1 MRFGKSSP
9 GDFRRCDKI
18 GNLQAAIRNRK
29 MAFSRT
35 AALEYLQ
42 RAHQQNRLAHAYL
55 ISGPPGS
62 GKQLLAAELASL
74 VNGTKADEVFS
85 SKAREIFVARPESRS
100 RRIVISQIREL
111 EHALQMRASNG
122 QRKVAII
129 SEADRLQPQAAN
141 AFLKTLEEPP
151 KDSLLL
157 LLSALPEA
165 LPDTILSR
173 CIPIPLAPN
182 GEHKNKL
189 ENEKLVKLLQQTAR
203 EQSWTVQYAYR
214 LAQGFQRLLR
224 LSREQIK
231 AETDEA
237 LKEEEARYRNSTD
250 GAWLDER
257 EEYYK
262 ALTES
267 LYLQRRANLIEI
279 LFAWWTDI
287 LRASS
292 GIDRRDLP
300 DARKE
305 TAAVAKRFTTPE
317 VLRKIRRLE
326 ELRDQLGRNIQEGLA
341 IEVTF
346 LRIFGS

>member
-1 MRFGKSSP
+1 
-9 GDFRRCDKI
+9 
-18 GNLQAAIRNRK
+18 

-74 VNGTKADEVFS
+74 VNGTNANDVFS
-85 SKAREIFVARPESRS
+85 LKAREIFVARPESRS

-111 EHALQMRASNG
+111 EHTLQMCASNSR
-122 QRKVAII
+122 RKVAII
-129 SEADRLQPQAAN
+129 SQADRLQPQAAN

-173 CIPIPLAPN
+173 CIPIPLASN
-182 GEHKNKL
+182 GERKNKQ
-189 ENEKLVKLLQQTAR
+189 EEEKLVKLLQQTAR
-203 EQSWTVQYAYR
+203 EHSWTVQYAYR
-214 LAQGFQRLLR
+214 LAQGFQHLLR

-231 AETDEA
+231 VETDEA
-237 LKEEEARYRNSTD
+237 LKGEEAHYKNSTD
-250 GAWLDER
+250 GAWLEER

-267 LYLQRRANLIEI
+267 LYLQRRAELIEV
-279 LFAWWTDI
+279 LFAWWTDV
-287 LRASS
+287 LRAGSDV
-292 GIDRRDLP
+292 DRRDLP
-300 DARKE
+300 NARKE
-305 TAAVAKRFTTPE
+305 TAALAKRFTTPE

-326 ELRDQLGRNIQEGLA
+326 ELRDQLGRNIQEALA

-346 LRIFGS
+346 LGIFAR

>member
-1 MRFGKSSP
+1 
-9 GDFRRCDKI
+9 
-18 GNLQAAIRNRK
+18 

-74 VNGTKADEVFS
+74 VNGTNANDVFS

-111 EHALQMRASNG
+111 EHTLQMCASNSR
-122 QRKVAII
+122 RKVAII
-129 SEADRLQPQAAN
+129 SQADRLQPQAAN

-173 CIPIPLAPN
+173 CIPIPLASN
-182 GEHKNKL
+182 GERKNKQ
-189 ENEKLVKLLQQTAR
+189 EEEKLVKLLQQTAR
-203 EQSWTVQYAYR
+203 EHSWTVQYAYR
-214 LAQGFQRLLR
+214 LAQGFQHLLR

-231 AETDEA
+231 VETDEA
-237 LKEEEARYRNSTD
+237 LKGEEAHYKNSTD
-250 GAWLDER
+250 GAWLEER

-267 LYLQRRANLIEI
+267 LYLQRRAELIEV
-279 LFAWWTDI
+279 LFAWWTDV
-287 LRASS
+287 LRAGSDV
-292 GIDRRDLP
+292 DRRDLP
-300 DARKE
+300 NARKE
-305 TAAVAKRFTTPE
+305 TAALAKRFTTPE

-326 ELRDQLGRNIQEGLA
+326 ELRDQLGRNIQEALA

-346 LRIFGS
+346 LGIFAR

>member
-1 MRFGKSSP
+1 
-9 GDFRRCDKI
+9 
-18 GNLQAAIRNRK
+18 

-74 VNGTKADEVFS
+74 ANGTKADEVFS

-182 GEHKNKL
+182 GERKSKL
-189 ENEKLVKLLQQTAR
+189 EDEKLVNLLQQAAR
-203 EQSWTVQYAYR
+203 EQSATVQDAYR

-237 LKEEEARYRNSTD
+237 LKGEEARYRNSTD
-250 GAWLDER
+250 GAWLEER

-267 LYLQRRANLIEI
+267 LYLQRRAELIEI
-279 LFAWWTDI
+279 LFAWWTDV

-292 GIDRRDLP
+292 GVDRRDLP
-300 DARKE
+300 DAQKE
-305 TAAVAKRFTTPE
+305 TAAIAKRFTTPE

-326 ELRDQLGRNIQEGLA
+326 KLRDQLGRNIQEGLA

-346 LRIFGS
+346 FGIFGS